1 VARLHE
7 RHLIY
12 RGEELGEMSRLRRGE
27 MPALEPESAAGELR
41 PTAVDH
47 PGKNMLDDILQTTSS
62 CGALP
67 SRAVLEQQATSEG
80 APELRGISV
89 AGMAEL
95 WQRTLGSTD
104 VTIAV
109 LDGPCDIHHPSLRGA
124 ELEQL
129 DGPGVRLDGLAAE
142 HGTFVASIVFG
153 QHDTRVRGIAPRARG
168 LIVPVFKD
176 RGPRGIT
183 PCSQP
188 ELARAILRAVDA
200 GADIINVSG
209 GQFSYGGAAHPA
221 LVDAVGVCQDRGRLL
236 VAAAGNDGCPCLHVP
251 GALPSVLAVGA
262 MRPDGTPTE
271 FSNWGDAYRANGV
284 LAPGVDIL
292 GALPGE
298 RLGVRTGTSYAAP
311 IVSGLAALLASLQRL
326 EGQPRDLGAVRAAI
340 LDSALGCAPP
350 EASICERLLAGRL
363 NVSGAVSRIA
373 NESRKTMSN
382 STVVN
387 ASDFIV
393 TPTDPA
399 RESPEAPPPEPPPG
413 VRAAGLDSTPEPPAA
428 PASGVTASACACQH
442 HTQLVFAIGDLD
454 VDFGTLARLDSLQQN
469 AEGYLDGSRPDI
481 RINGHLIRHLL
492 GWRELRDGEQ
502 PFHHEPHVYDA
513 ESLIWVLRQDD
524 SPVYA
529 IRPSGTYAADAYL
542 ELIHF
547 LMEQEGYPD
556 ESAVERGGGKRPALY
571 YPSLDTA
578 NGGEPNRKRDPN
590 GCPTRLVER
599 VAIPGVIDGTVKL
612 YNGQTV
618 PVIRPNMRG
627 TRAWNMKSLVESRV
641 SGTTDVAEMQNLA
654 RLAQRFFE
662 EARNRGL
669 SPEERALNFIATQ
682 TFGSL
687 HTLRVKFG
695 ANVAWELDSIAVKRS
710 PTCRED
716 SDCYDVETAFFDPDN
731 VLRSKVV
738 IARTTDVSDEVPV
751 LLGDDR
757 EYRRR

>member
-1 VARLHE
+1 
-7 RHLIY
+7 
-12 RGEELGEMSRLRRGE
+12 
-27 MPALEPESAAGELR
+27 
-41 PTAVDH
+41 
-47 PGKNMLDDILQTTSS
+47 MLDDILQTTSS
-62 CGALP
+62 RGALP
-67 SRAVLEQQATSEG
+67 SRAVLEPRAVSAG
-80 APELRGISV
+80 APELRGVSL
-89 AGMAEL
+89 AGMDEL

-109 LDGPCDIHHPSLRGA
+109 LDGPCDVSHPCLRGA

-129 DGPGVRLDGLAAE
+129 GGAGVELDGLAAE

-168 LIVPVFKD
+168 LIVPIFED
-176 RGPRGIT
+176 RGAGGIT

-221 LVDAVGVCQDRGRLL
+221 LVDAVRVCQDRGRLL

-262 MRPDGTPTE
+262 MSADGTPTE
-271 FSNWGDAYRANGV
+271 FSNWGDAYRDNGV

-340 LDSALGCAPP
+340 LDSALGCAPL
-350 EASICERLLAGRL
+350 EASMCERLLAGRL
-363 NVSGAVSRIA
+363 NVSGAVLRIA
-373 NESRKTMSN
+373 NESRKIMSN

-393 TPTDPA
+393 TPTDAPRQSA
-399 RESPEAPPPEPPPG
+399 EPPPPEPPPG
-413 VRAAGLDSTPEPPAA
+413 VHAAGLESAPEHAAA
-428 PASGVTASACACQH
+428 PESGVSASACACKH
-442 HTQLVFAIGDLD
+442 RTQLVFAIGDLD

-469 AEGYLDGSRPDI
+469 AEGYLDGSRPDV

-492 GWRELRDGEQ
+492 GWRELREGQ
-502 PFHHEPHVYDA
+502 PAFHHEPHPYDA
-513 ESLIWVLRQDD
+513 DSLIWVLRQDD

-529 IRPSGTYAADAYL
+529 VRPSGPYAAEGYL

-556 ESAVERGGGKRPALY
+556 ESAVERSAGKPVLY

-578 NGGEPNRKRDPN
+578 NGAEPNRKRDPN

-612 YNGQTV
+612 YNGQVV
-618 PVIRPNMRG
+618 PVIRPDMRG
-627 TRAWNMKSLVESRV
+627 TRAWNMASLVESRV
-641 SGTTDVAEMQNLA
+641 SGTSDVAEMQNLA

-669 SPEERALNFIATQ
+669 SPEERALNFVATQ

-687 HTLRVKFG
+687 HTLRTKFG
-695 ANVAWELDSIAVKRS
+695 ANVAWELDSIGVKRS

-738 IARTTDVSDEVPV
+738 IARTVDASDNVPV